1 VAASRIASNKG
12 IDMSEPYSSPVAPS
26 PVNPNY
32 GQPPKGNAFGITALV
47 LGIVAAVF
55 AIIPIVGFIAFILG
69 PLAVIFGVI
78 GLTRKFAKKGTS
90 IAGMILGVVSVI
102 IAIIVTAIISAAAN
116 SVSESLNKEH
126 KVEYVVTTT
135 GPAHVSY
142 WNGNGSSN
150 EDIAADWKKE
160 LTTTGFNVT
169 SLTVSGD
176 FGSDSSV
183 TCEILVDGTSVS
195 KNTGSGS
202 GAMAS
207 CSGSSTSK

>member
-1 VAASRIASNKG
+1 
-12 IDMSEPYSSPVAPS
+12 MSEPYSSPVAPG

-32 GQPPKGNAFGITALV
+32 SQPAKGNPLGITALV
-47 LGIVAAVF
+47 LGIVAVAF
-55 AIIPIVGFIAFILG
+55 AFIPIVGFIAFILG

-78 GLTRKFAKKGTS
+78 GLTRKFTKKGTS
-90 IAGMILGVVSVI
+90 IAGLILGVVSVI
-102 IAIIVTAIISAAAN
+102 IAIIITALISAAAN

-135 GPAHVSY
+135 GPAHVTY
-142 WNGNGSSN
+142 WNGSGSST
-150 EDIAADWKKE
+150 EDITADWKKE
-160 LTTTGFNVT
+160 LTTTGFSVT
-169 SLTVSGD
+169 SLSVSGD
-176 FGSDSSV
+176 FASDSSV

-202 GAMAS
+202 GAMAT